1 MDLGSIDNSI
11 NQFSSSAND
20 NFSQSNEQESQV
32 QSKLITNRFA
42 EIWVSPFEYISLE
55 ADERNQKPQINE
67 NQFSGK
73 FKLSHDGT
81 SKR

>member
-20 NFSQSNEQESQV
+20 NFSQSNEQECQV
-32 QSKLITNRFA
+32 QSKLITNQFA

-55 ADERNQKPQINE
+55 ADERNKNR
-67 NQFSGK
+67 K
-73 FKLSHDGT
+73 
-81 SKR
+81 